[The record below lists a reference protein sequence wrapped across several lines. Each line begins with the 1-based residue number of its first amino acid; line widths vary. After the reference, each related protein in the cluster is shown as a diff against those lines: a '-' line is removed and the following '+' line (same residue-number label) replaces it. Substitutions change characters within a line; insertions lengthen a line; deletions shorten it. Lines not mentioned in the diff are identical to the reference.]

1 MASSGCLPSLSTA
14 PFPASA
20 DTTEAGTLL
29 GPFEGRAT
37 DATSGRPIPG
47 ALVWVS
53 WRFCDGTGM
62 CVPAGTE
69 TWSGETDA
77 DGHYWVPRL
86 AHFPGAV
93 RLDGVTL
100 FVYKRGYIAYRSDRY
115 YDEHARGNAQP
126 RRDFAQTRNAVA
138 LERFPDGGSHAMHLA
153 FVGGSGALRAALRA
167 EALQA
172 SLDEAH
178 APAAAAPLDAT
189 ALFTVEE
196 LRQITGTTDEMVTER
211 LTDLP
216 RTPRYDSAH
225 FRARDRSDE
234 AYDAAYRVTIY
245 DSAAEADA
253 GYEALLGELPNPQ
266 ALEPVPTGLGARAAR
281 GHDGDLEG
289 GITGLLVLDRAQKT
303 TVLFTCG
310 NSLCR
315 HTDEID
321 AIARKVVSRLPHI
334 VHPAPETKKPAPKE
348 PPQPQPAHEEFKLRE
363 PGLHR

>member
-1 MASSGCLPSLSTA
+1 LAAA

-20 DTTEAGTLL
+20 DTTEAGSLL

-37 DATSGRPIPG
+37 DAQSGHPIPG

-53 WRFCDGTGM
+53 WRFCDGTGL
-62 CVPAGTE
+62 CIPAGTE

-77 DGHYWVPRL
+77 DGHYFVPRL

-100 FVYKRGYIAYRSDRY
+100 FVYKRGYLAYRSDRY
-115 YDEHARGNAQP
+115 YDERVRGHAQP
-126 RRDFAQTRNAVA
+126 RRDFAQTKNLVA
-138 LERFPDGGSHAMHLA
+138 LERFPEGGSHGMHLA

-172 SLDEAH
+172 SVDEAN
-178 APAAAAPLDAT
+178 APSAPAPLDAT
-189 ALFTVEE
+189 ALLSTEE
-196 LRQITGTTDEMVTER
+196 LHQITGSTDEVVVER
-211 LTDLP
+211 LGDLP

-245 DSAAEADA
+245 DSGADA
-253 GYEALLGELPNPQ
+253 DKGFEAQMGDLPNGQ

-303 TVLFTCG
+303 TILFTCG

-315 HTDEID
+315 NADALD

-334 VHPAPETKKPAPKE
+334 VHPPPEAKKPAPAE
-348 PPQPQPAHEEFKLRE
+348 PQKPQQENEEFKLKAPE
-363 PGLHR
+363 LHR